1 MKKIKAIILSA
12 IAVIANVVYYFVL
25 KTKLYTDQYYL
36 PDEQLHTWQRS
47 PADTLYS
54 ANLQGLLYWQMNL
67 AIVSVIASV
76 LVLCGVKIKA
86 VQIIQI
92 VSIIASAV
100 LFVTILVIA
109 GGVHLTY

>member
-1 MKKIKAIILSA
+1 MKKIKAIIMSA
-12 IAVIANVVYYFVL
+12 IAVIANVVYYSVL
-25 KTKLYTDQYYL
+25 KTKLYTDHYYL
-36 PDEQLHTWQRS
+36 PDEQLHTWQRI

-54 ANLQGLLYWQMNL
+54 ANLQGLLSWQMAL
-67 AIVSVIASV
+67 AIVSVIVSI

>member
-12 IAVIANVVYYFVL
+12 IA
-25 KTKLYTDQYYL
+25 
-36 PDEQLHTWQRS
+36 
-47 PADTLYS
+47 
-54 ANLQGLLYWQMNL
+54 
-67 AIVSVIASV
+67 VIASV

-100 LFVTILVIA
+100 LFVIILVIA
-109 GGVHLTY
+109 GSVHLTY